1 MLKRKLKK
9 RAALLAAAVEPI
21 VETNNEIPLSL
32 VQMTGDEPKDAV
44 TFLVAAYADKIK
56 KMVAGATFP

>member
-44 TFLVAAYADKIK
+44 TFLVAAYYR
-56 KMVAGATFP
+56 